1 MASNLHQLSLWRG
14 FAHGALLSTS
24 SSSAS
29 SSSSSV
35 LLGTT
40 TTSSS
45 SNGAKL
51 LLGLTTSMFFSP
63 PKNEANCFS
72 NLIENANDAYAIRD
86 ENKTYKIAHRTF
98 RNEFSLVSNCL
109 RVVRNVAV
117 PTSQCALEFQKQLEK
132 FDANYETWRE
142 AHFNG
147 EDDEDEYASYR
158 EATAEAEGDLEK
170 TREILLTRFNVDISG
185 EVLREMDAKRP
196 RFPEFPWKSWKRL
209 VLRGCI
215 RDASISSCRV
225 MISKYLETRTT
236 ARLAMKL
243 TKEAKMSGKRKMGR
257 FYERMKRGGEMV
269 ASSSSSSSSYY
280 YSSKAA
286 LTKKFAKTHALA
298 NFCNFSA
305 CWVWDM
311 FEDLLRCYNFYKHGG
326 YIGHPVPE
334 SEANLASCAKLYA
347 NCALKHTVAA
357 LSSAFGSA
365 TVAAITF
372 YAFPTCHE
380 GKGVYYALFFS
391 QLAGDQLGLK
401 ISQFVNGSLR
411 LRGLPRLADATR

>member
-1 MASNLHQLSLWRG
+1 
-14 FAHGALLSTS
+14 
-24 SSSAS
+24 
-29 SSSSSV
+29 
-35 LLGTT
+35 
-40 TTSSS
+40 
-45 SNGAKL
+45 
-51 LLGLTTSMFFSP
+51 
-63 PKNEANCFS
+63 
-72 NLIENANDAYAIRD
+72 
-86 ENKTYKIAHRTF
+86 
-98 RNEFSLVSNCL
+98 
-109 RVVRNVAV
+109 
-117 PTSQCALEFQKQLEK
+117 
-132 FDANYETWRE
+132 
-142 AHFNG
+142 
-147 EDDEDEYASYR
+147 
-158 EATAEAEGDLEK
+158 
-170 TREILLTRFNVDISG
+170 
-185 EVLREMDAKRP
+185 
-196 RFPEFPWKSWKRL
+196 
-209 VLRGCI
+209 
-215 RDASISSCRV
+215 
-225 MISKYLETRTT
+225 
-236 ARLAMKL
+236 MKL

-269 ASSSSSSSSYY
+269 ASSSSSSSYH

-357 LSSAFGSA
+357 LSSAFGST

-372 YAFPTCHE
+372 YAFPTFHE

-411 LRGLPRLADATR
+411 LRGLPRLADATQ

>member
-1 MASNLHQLSLWRG
+1 
-14 FAHGALLSTS
+14 
-24 SSSAS
+24 
-29 SSSSSV
+29 
-35 LLGTT
+35 
-40 TTSSS
+40 
-45 SNGAKL
+45 
-51 LLGLTTSMFFSP
+51 MFFS

-72 NLIENANDAYAIRD
+72 SNLIIENANDAYAIRD
-86 ENKTYKIAHRTF
+86 ESKTYKIAHRTF
-98 RNEFSLVSNCL
+98 RNEFSLVSNLL
-109 RVVRNVAV
+109 RVVRNIAV

-132 FDANYETWRE
+132 FDVNYETWRE
-142 AHFNG
+142 AHFGG
-147 EDDEDEYASYR
+147 EDDDEDEYTGYR
-158 EATAEAEGDLEK
+158 EAMAEAEGDLEK

-269 ASSSSSSSSYY
+269 ASSSSSSSSSYY

-365 TVAAITF
+365 TVAALTF
-372 YAFPTCHE
+372 YAFPTFHE

>member
-1 MASNLHQLSLWRG
+1 
-14 FAHGALLSTS
+14 
-24 SSSAS
+24 
-29 SSSSSV
+29 
-35 LLGTT
+35 
-40 TTSSS
+40 
-45 SNGAKL
+45 
-51 LLGLTTSMFFSP
+51 MFFS

-72 NLIENANDAYAIRD
+72 NLIIENANDAYAIRD
-86 ENKTYKIAHRTF
+86 ESKTYKIAHRTF
-98 RNEFSLVSNCL
+98 RNEFSLVSNLL

-117 PTSQCALEFQKQLEK
+117 PTSQCALEFQKQLET

-142 AHFNG
+142 EHFNG

-365 TVAAITF
+365 TVAALTF
-372 YAFPTCHE
+372 YAFPTFHE

>member
-1 MASNLHQLSLWRG
+1 MASSALHQLLSWRG
-14 FAHGALLSTS
+14 FAHGALLSSSS

-29 SSSSSV
+29 SSS
-35 LLGTT
+35 LLSAST
-40 TTSSS
+40 S

-51 LLGLTTSMFFSP
+51 FLAAFLTTTTFR
-63 PKNEANCFS
+63 PKNDANCFS
-72 NLIENANDAYAIRD
+72 SSNLIKDANDAYAIRD

-98 RNEFSLVSNCL
+98 RNEFSLVSNAL

-132 FDANYETWRE
+132 FDVNFETWRE
-142 AHFNG
+142 AHFG
-147 EDDEDEYASYR
+147 EDEDEYASYR
-158 EATAEAEGDLEK
+158 EAMAEAEGDLEK
-170 TREILLTRFNVDISG
+170 TREILLTRFNTDISG

-269 ASSSSSSSSYY
+269 ASSSSSSSYH

-372 YAFPTCHE
+372 YAFPTFHE

-411 LRGLPRLADATR
+411 LRGLPRLADATQ